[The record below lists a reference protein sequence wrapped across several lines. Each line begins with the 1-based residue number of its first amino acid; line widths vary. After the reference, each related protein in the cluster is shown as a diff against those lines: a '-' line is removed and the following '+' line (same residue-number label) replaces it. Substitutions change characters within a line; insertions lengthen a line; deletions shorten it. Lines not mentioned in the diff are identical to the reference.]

1 MQSSISL
8 KPRKEKGLQRF
19 LNQIKAL
26 PEVTY
31 YLFSTFS
38 ISFLSEIIVGYTMI
52 YTLGFN
58 TFKTPVITTLYTAL
72 AYILAFIILAILPSL
87 FLRNH
92 DPKKKLNPIQKL
104 INLWKTDKETLGV
117 IDLPTILDILLS
129 LLAFFLY
136 IIVSGFILDL
146 FKNFPW
152 FQVNQAQD
160 VGFSHYL
167 IGLDRIFAFISLVIL
182 APIFEELIFRGWL
195 YGKIRKKISLIPAI
209 LIVSILFGF
218 MHGQWNVGVN
228 VFVLS
233 LFLCGLREF
242 TGTIYAS
249 ILLHMIKNGLAFYF
263 MYVLG
268 F

>member
-8 KPRKEKGLQRF
+8 EPRKEKGLQRF
-19 LNQIKAL
+19 FNQIKNL
-26 PEVTY
+26 PLIIY
-31 YLFSTFS
+31 YLASTFS
-38 ISFLSEIIVGYTMI
+38 ISFLGEIVVGYTII
-52 YTLGFN
+52 YTLGYDA
-58 TFKTPVITTLYTAL
+58 FKTPVITTLYTAL
-72 AYILAFIILAILPSL
+72 AYILAFIILALLPSL
-87 FLRNH
+87 VLKNH
-92 DPKKKLNPIQKL
+92 DPKKKLNPVQKL
-104 INLWKTDKETLGV
+104 FNLWKTDKKTLGL
-117 IDLPTILDILLS
+117 IDLPTSLDILLS
-129 LLAFFLY
+129 LLSFFLY
-136 IIVSGFILDL
+136 VIVSGLILDL

-152 FQVNQAQD
+152 FQANQVQD
-160 VGFSHYL
+160 VGFSRYL
-167 IGLDRIFAFISLVIL
+167 VGFDRIFAFISLVIL

-195 YGKIRKKISLIPAI
+195 YGKIRKKVSLVPAI
-209 LIVSILFGF
+209 LIVSILFGV

-228 VFVLS
+228 VFALS

>member
-8 KPRKEKGLQRF
+8 KLRKEKGLQRF

-58 TFKTPVITTLYTAL
+58 TFKAPVITTLYTAL
-72 AYILAFIILAILPSL
+72 AYILAFIMLAILPSL
-87 FLRNH
+87 ILKNH

-104 INLWKTDKETLGV
+104 INLWKIDKETLGI
-117 IDLPTILDILLS
+117 IDLPTTLDILLS

-160 VGFSHYL
+160 VGFSRYL
-167 IGLDRIFAFISLVIL
+167 VGLDRIFAFISLVIL

-195 YGKIRKKISLIPAI
+195 YGKIRKKVSLLPAI
-209 LIVSILFGF
+209 LIVSILFGC